1 MAAALWRA
9 HNRVSSERSK
19 RSKRQESG
27 ATRMVTWARSLA
39 AKKSLMSPTVPGKG
53 VGGDPNR
60 HVPALPK
67 IPATRTSG
75 QMSAKPR
82 GGKK

>member
-1 MAAALWRA
+1 
-9 HNRVSSERSK
+9 
-19 RSKRQESG
+19 
-27 ATRMVTWARSLA
+27 MVKWARQLA
-39 AKKSLMSPTVPGKG
+39 AKKSPMSPKVPGKG

-67 IPATRTSG
+67 VPATRKSG
-75 QMSAKPR
+75 QMPAKPR